1 MKVLKFGGTSVGSA
15 ERMKAVA
22 KLVFND
28 EPKIVVLSAMSG
40 TTNSLV
46 EISNAL
52 YKNKTD
58 QANEIINTLEEKYYK
73 VVDELFSVKE
83 FKEKGKELLSTHFGL
98 IRSLM
103 GDDLSDTEDLSS
115 GQAGKK
121 ILSQGEL
128 ISTGLFHLYLTEQK
142 IDSVLLPALNF
153 MRIDTNSEPDS
164 YYIKENLTRE
174 LQLYPD
180 KKLFITQGYICKN
193 LFGEID
199 NLKRG
204 GSDYTASLIG
214 VAINSEEV
222 QIWTDIS
229 GFHNNDPRYVGNT
242 FSISQLS
249 FDEAAELAYFGAK
262 VLHPSTVLPAKL
274 ANIPVRLKNTMKPDD
289 EGTLITDKPTGD
301 GIKAIAAKDGIT
313 AIKIKSDRMLL
324 AYGFLTKV
332 FQVFEH
338 FETPIDMITTS
349 EVAVSVTI
357 DDASR
362 LRRIVEE
369 LKKIGEVE
377 VSKNMTI
384 VCLVGHNIMNQKGY
398 IHKVFEALNYFPL
411 RMISYGG
418 SMHNISILIPSE
430 EKKAVLEALHKSL
443 F

>member
-22 KLVFND
+22 GLINND
-28 EPKIVVLSAMSG
+28 EPKIIVLSALSG

-46 EISNAL
+46 EICNSL
-52 YKNKTD
+52 FKNKFEQT
-58 QANEIINTLEEKYYK
+58 AEIINSLEEKYFN
-73 VVDELFSVKE
+73 VVDELYSTKE
-83 FKEKGKELLSTHFGL
+83 FKSKGKEFISSSFND
-98 IRSLM
+98 IRSLAN
-103 GDDLSDTEDLSS
+103 DDFNSIDE
-115 GQAGKK
+115 KK
-121 ILSQGEL
+121 ILAHGEL
-128 ISTGLFHLYLTEQK
+128 ISTELFHYYLTEAK

-153 MRIDTNSEPDS
+153 MRIDTNNEPDK
-164 YYIKENLTRE
+164 YYIKEILTRE
-174 LQLYPD
+174 LELYPD

-193 LFGEID
+193 LHGEVD

-214 VAINSEEV
+214 VALNSEEV

-229 GFHNNDPRYVGNT
+229 GFHNNDPRVVEDTY
-242 FSISQLS
+242 SISQLS

-262 VLHPSTVLPAKL
+262 VLHPSTVLPAKI
-274 ANIPVRLKNTMKPDD
+274 ANVPVRLKNTMKPDD
-289 EGTLITDKPTGD
+289 EGTLITDKPIGD
-301 GIKAIAAKDGIT
+301 GIKAVAAKEGIT
-313 AIKIKSDRMLL
+313 VVKVKSGRMLL

-338 FETPIDMITTS
+338 YETPIDMITTS

-362 LRRIVEE
+362 LRKIVET
-369 LKKIGEVE
+369 LKNFGEVE
-377 VSKNMTI
+377 VSKKMTI
-384 VCLVGHNIMNQKGY
+384 VCLVGHNIMSQKGY
-398 IHKVFEALNYFPL
+398 IKKVFEALNDFSL

-418 SMHNISILIPSE
+418 SRHNISILISSDD
-430 EKKAVLEALHKSL
+430 KKPVLEALHKSL

>member
-22 KLVFND
+22 GLINND
-28 EPKIVVLSAMSG
+28 EPKIIVLSALSG

-46 EISNAL
+46 EICNSL
-52 YKNKTD
+52 YKNKPE
-58 QANEIINTLEEKYYK
+58 QAHEIINALEEKYFK
-73 VVDELFSVKE
+73 VIDELYSTKVFKSRGKE
-83 FKEKGKELLSTHFGL
+83 FITSRFDF
-98 IRSLM
+98 IRSFTN
-103 GDDLSDTEDLSS
+103 DDFS
-115 GQAGKK
+115 GIEEKK
-121 ILSQGEL
+121 ILAQGEL
-128 ISTGLFHLYLTEQK
+128 ISTELFHYYLTEAK

-153 MRIDTNSEPDS
+153 MRIDTNDEPDR

-174 LQLYPD
+174 FGSYPG

-193 LFGEID
+193 LHGEID

-214 VAINSEEV
+214 VALDSEEV

-229 GFHNNDPRYVGNT
+229 GFHNNDPRFVENT
-242 FSISQLS
+242 YAISRLS

-262 VLHPSTVLPAKL
+262 VLHPSTVLPAKN
-274 ANIPVRLKNTMKPDD
+274 ANVPVRLKNTMKPDD
-289 EGTLITDKPTGD
+289 EGTLITDKPNGD
-301 GIKAIAAKDGIT
+301 GIKAVAAKDGIT
-313 AIKIKSDRMLL
+313 VIKVKSGRMLL

-332 FQVFEH
+332 FQVFQH
-338 FETPIDMITTS
+338 YETPIDMITTS

-362 LRRIVEE
+362 LRKIVEE
-369 LKKIGEVE
+369 LKNLGDVE
-377 VSKNMTI
+377 VGKNMTI

-398 IHKVFEALNYFPL
+398 IKKVFEALNDFSL

-418 SMHNISILIPSE
+418 SRHNISILIPSDD
-430 EKKAVLEALHKSL
+430 KKAVLEALHKSL

>member
-22 KLVFND
+22 GLINNN
-28 EPKIVVLSAMSG
+28 EPKIIVLSALSG

-46 EISNAL
+46 EICNSL
-52 YKNKTD
+52 YRNKPEK
-58 QANEIINTLEEKYYK
+58 AAEIINSLEEKYFK
-73 VVDELFSVKE
+73 VVNELYSTGE
-83 FKEKGKELLSTHFGL
+83 FKSKGKEFISSRFNF
-98 IRSLM
+98 IRSLAN
-103 GDDLSDTEDLSS
+103 DDFNGIEE
-115 GQAGKK
+115 KK

-128 ISTGLFHLYLTEQK
+128 ISTELFHYYLTEEK
-142 IDSVLLPALNF
+142 IDSVLFPALNF
-153 MRIDTNSEPDS
+153 MRIDTNNEPDK
-164 YYIKENLTRE
+164 YYIKENLDRE
-174 LQLYPD
+174 LASYPD

-193 LFGEID
+193 LHGEVD

-214 VAINSEEV
+214 VALNSEEV

-229 GFHNNDPRYVGNT
+229 GFHNNDPRIVENT
-242 FSISQLS
+242 YSISQLS

-262 VLHPSTVLPAKL
+262 VLHPSTVLPAKI
-274 ANIPVRLKNTMKPDD
+274 ANVPVRLKNTMKPED

-301 GIKAIAAKDGIT
+301 GIKAVAAKDGIT
-313 AIKIKSDRMLL
+313 VVKVKSGRMLL

-338 FETPIDMITTS
+338 YETPIDMITTS

-362 LRRIVEE
+362 LRKIVEE
-369 LKKIGEVE
+369 LKSLGDVE

-398 IHKVFEALNYFPL
+398 IKKVFEALNDFSL

-418 SMHNISILIPSE
+418 SRHNISILIPSDD
-430 EKKAVLEALHKSL
+430 KKAVLEALHKSL

>member
-15 ERMKAVA
+15 ERMKGVA
-22 KLVFND
+22 GLINND
-28 EPKIVVLSAMSG
+28 EPKIIVLSALSG

-46 EISNAL
+46 EICNSL
-52 YKNKTD
+52 YKNKPE
-58 QANEIINTLEEKYYK
+58 QAAEIISTLEEKYFK
-73 VVDELFSVKE
+73 VVDELYSTKE
-83 FKEKGKELLSTHFGL
+83 FKSKGREFITSRFDF
-98 IRSLM
+98 IRSLTK
-103 GDDLSDTEDLSS
+103 DDFNGIEE
-115 GQAGKK
+115 KK
-121 ILSQGEL
+121 ILAQGEL
-128 ISTGLFHLYLTEQK
+128 ISTELFHYYLTEAK

-153 MRIDTNSEPDS
+153 MRIDTNNEPDK
-164 YYIKENLTRE
+164 YYIKENLERE
-174 LQLYPD
+174 LESYPD

-193 LFGEID
+193 LHGEVD

-214 VAINSEEV
+214 VALNSEEV

-229 GFHNNDPRYVGNT
+229 GFHNNDPRVVENT
-242 FSISQLS
+242 YSISQLS

-262 VLHPSTVLPAKL
+262 VLHPSTVLPAKI
-274 ANIPVRLKNTMKPDD
+274 ANVPVRLKNTMKPED

-301 GIKAIAAKDGIT
+301 GIKAVAAKDGIT
-313 AIKIKSDRMLL
+313 VVKVKSGRMLL

-338 FETPIDMITTS
+338 YETPIDMITTS

-362 LRRIVEE
+362 LRKIVEE
-369 LKKIGEVE
+369 LKSLGEVE

-384 VCLVGHNIMNQKGY
+384 VCLVGHNIMSQKGY
-398 IHKVFEALNYFPL
+398 IKKVFEALNDFSL

-418 SMHNISILIPSE
+418 SRHNISILIPSDD
-430 EKKAVLEALHKSL
+430 KKAVLEALHKSL

>member
-15 ERMKAVA
+15 ERMKAVS
-22 KLVFND
+22 KLINND
-28 EPKIVVLSAMSG
+28 EPKIVVLSALSG

-46 EISNAL
+46 EICNAL
-52 YKNKTD
+52 YKKPD
-58 QANEIINTLEEKYYK
+58 QALEIIKTLEDKYFG
-73 VVDELFSVKE
+73 VVDELYPTKT
-83 FKEKGKELLSTHFGL
+83 FKAKGKEFITSKFDY
-98 IRSLM
+98 IRSLAN
-103 GDDLSDTEDLSS
+103 DDFSGTEE
-115 GQAGKK
+115 KK
-121 ILSQGEL
+121 ILAQGEL
-128 ISTGLFHLYLTEQK
+128 ISTELFHYYLTEAK

-153 MRIDTNSEPDS
+153 MRIDTNNEPDK

-174 LQLYPD
+174 LESYPD

-193 LFGEID
+193 LEGEID

-214 VAINSEEV
+214 VALNSEEV

-229 GFHNNDPRYVGNT
+229 GFHNNDPRFVENT
-242 FSISQLS
+242 YAIPQLS

-262 VLHPSTVLPAKL
+262 VLHPSTVLPAKN
-274 ANIPVRLKNTMKPDD
+274 ANVPVRLKNTMRPDD
-289 EGTLITDKPTGD
+289 EGTLISDKQTGD
-301 GIKAIAAKDGIT
+301 GIKAVAAKDGIT
-313 AIKIKSDRMLL
+313 VVKVKSGRMLL

-332 FQVFEH
+332 FQIFQH
-338 FETPIDMITTS
+338 YETPIDMITTS
-349 EVAVSVTI
+349 EVAVSVSI

-362 LRRIVEE
+362 LRKIVEE
-369 LKKIGEVE
+369 LKTLGDVE

-398 IHKVFEALNYFPL
+398 IKKVFEALNDFSL

-418 SMHNISILIPSE
+418 SRHNISILIPSDD
-430 EKKAVLEALHKSL
+430 KKAVLESLHKSL

>member
-22 KLVFND
+22 NLILNN

-46 EISNAL
+46 EICNSL
-52 YKNKTD
+52 YKNKAA
-58 QANEIINTLEEKYYK
+58 QANEIVNSLEEKYVK
-73 VVDELFSVKE
+73 VVDELLTSKNFKASGNELISSHFNYLRSFFSE
-83 FKEKGKELLSTHFGL
+83 DFSG
-98 IRSLM
+98 
-103 GDDLSDTEDLSS
+103 TEE
-115 GQAGKK
+115 KK

-128 ISTGLFHLYLTEQK
+128 ISTGLFHLYLTEIK
-142 IDSVLLPALNF
+142 TDAVLLPALNF
-153 MRIDTNSEPDS
+153 MRVDTNHEPDK

-174 LQLYPD
+174 LQSYPD

-193 LFGEID
+193 LDGEID

-204 GSDYTASLIG
+204 GSDFTASLIG
-214 VAINSEEV
+214 VALNSEEI

-229 GFHNNDPRYVGNT
+229 GFHNNDPRYVDNT
-242 FSISQLS
+242 YSIPQLS

-262 VLHPSTVLPAKL
+262 ILHPSTVLPAKI
-274 ANIPVRLKNTMKPDD
+274 ANVPVRLKNTMKPHDK
-289 EGTLITDKPTGD
+289 GTLITDKPTGE

-313 AIKIKSDRMLL
+313 AIKIKSGRMLL

-338 FETPIDMITTS
+338 YETPIDMITTS

-362 LRRIVEE
+362 LRKIADE
-369 LKKIGEVE
+369 LKSFAEVE
-377 VSKNMTI
+377 VTKNMTI
-384 VCLVGHNIMNQKGY
+384 ICLVGHNIMNQKGY
-398 IHKVFEALNYFPL
+398 IYKVFEALNYFPL

-418 SMHNISILIPSE
+418 SRHNISILIPSDN
-430 EKKAVLEALHKSL
+430 KKAVLEELHKSL

>member
-15 ERMKAVA
+15 ERMKAVS
-22 KLVFND
+22 KLIND
-28 EPKIVVLSAMSG
+28 GEPKIVVLSALSG

-46 EISNAL
+46 EICNAL
-52 YKNKTD
+52 YKNKPD
-58 QANEIINTLEEKYYK
+58 QALEIIKTLEDKYFK
-73 VVDELFSVKE
+73 VVDELYSTKT
-83 FKEKGKELLSTHFGL
+83 FKAKGKEFIDSKFDF
-98 IRSLM
+98 IRSFAN
-103 GDDLSDTEDLSS
+103 DDSS
-115 GQAGKK
+115 EKK
-121 ILSQGEL
+121 ILAQGEL
-128 ISTGLFHLYLTEQK
+128 ISTELFHYFLTESK

-153 MRIDTNSEPDS
+153 MRIDTNNEPDR

-174 LQLYPD
+174 LESYPD
-180 KKLFITQGYICKN
+180 TKLFITQGYICKN
-193 LFGEID
+193 LEGEID

-214 VAINSEEV
+214 VALNSEEV

-229 GFHNNDPRYVGNT
+229 GFHNNDPRFVENT
-242 FSISQLS
+242 YSIPQLS

-262 VLHPSTVLPAKL
+262 VLHPSTVLPAKN
-274 ANIPVRLKNTMKPDD
+274 ANVPVRLKNTMKPDD

-301 GIKAIAAKDGIT
+301 GIKAVAAKDGIT
-313 AIKIKSDRMLL
+313 VVKVKSGRMLL

-332 FQVFEH
+332 FQIFQH
-338 FETPIDMITTS
+338 YETPIDMITTS

-362 LRRIVEE
+362 LRKIVEE
-369 LKKIGEVE
+369 LKALGDVE

-384 VCLVGHNIMNQKGY
+384 VCLVGHNIMSQKGY
-398 IHKVFEALNYFPL
+398 IKKVFEALNDFAL

-418 SMHNISILIPSE
+418 SKHNISILIPSDD
-430 EKKAVLEALHKSL
+430 KKAVLEALHKSL